1 MNVVS
6 FSFHPAALEEAVAAA
21 TWYRERSPL
30 AAKRFIAE
38 LNRALDR
45 IYDAPQRW
53 PRSTRGT
60 RKVKLSR
67 FPFLVIY
74 RESLGSILILAVA
87 HGYRRPG
94 Y

>member
-45 IYDAPQRW
+45 IYDAP
-53 PRSTRGT
+53 PTMAALHTRHPQ
-60 RKVKLSR
+60 S
-67 FPFLVIY
+67 
-74 RESLGSILILAVA
+74 
-87 HGYRRPG
+87 
-94 Y
+94 